1 MRSRSIPC
9 YRLSALSWLILKGCF
24 KTMRF
29 LINVIESIEKPA
41 HSRQEIDAIDAFND
55 EMVAAGQRVLAVGI
69 ASPDN
74 SILIDN
80 RDGDVKYIDESFNDS
95 CEYVSGIWIIDVPTR
110 EIALELAAQGS
121 KACNRRVELRPLLG

>member
-1 MRSRSIPC
+1 MPCCKLSILRC
-9 YRLSALSWLILKGCF
+9 LILKGF
-24 KTMRF
+24 LKIMRF
-29 LINVIESIEKPA
+29 LINVIESIEKPV

-80 RDGDVKYIDESFNDS
+80 RDGDVKYINESFNDS
-95 CEYVSGIWIIDVPTR
+95 SEYVSGIWIIDVPTR
-110 EIALELAAQGS
+110 EIALELAARGS
-121 KACNRRVELRPLLG
+121 KACNRRVELRPLLN

>member
-1 MRSRSIPC
+1 
-9 YRLSALSWLILKGCF
+9 
-24 KTMRF
+24 MRF

-74 SILIDN
+74 STLIDN
-80 RDGDVKYIDESFNDS
+80 RDGDIKYINESFIDS
-95 CEYVSGIWIIDVPTR
+95 SEYVSGIWIIDVPTR
-110 EIALELAAQGS
+110 EIALELAARGS

>member
-1 MRSRSIPC
+1 
-9 YRLSALSWLILKGCF
+9 LSALSWLILKGCF

-41 HSRQEIDAIDAFND
+41 HSRQEIDAIDALND

-74 SILIDN
+74 STLIDN
-80 RDGDVKYIDESFNDS
+80 RDGDIKYINESFIDS
-95 CEYVSGIWIIDVPTR
+95 SEYVSGIWIIDVPTR
-110 EIALELAAQGS
+110 EIALELAARGS